1 MSNLVPS
8 VIPLQDGLDLQSP
21 KLIAKPGSMIDCL
34 NYEIVDL
41 LGYRRIDGF
50 QRYDGNVSLK
60 DIPNARVYT
69 ATVDGT
75 GTIGAGITNEAFED
89 SFGNTIGFVFS
100 AVPISGGPDAV
111 LTYVS
116 FSGDL
121 VVLGFMATT
130 SWSFGSSAT
139 AHAETTQT
147 QAQMIALETYLRNL
161 VVSLPRTPVGLHWF
175 INNLYAVVPI
185 SDGSDQCTLW
195 RASRPATYTNI
206 SKLFVVSGWIDLASF
221 NLLSYTLTVTLDTA
235 PAAAPE
241 LNTLRKN
248 NTAAESTYY
257 FANGSGVI
265 EALVL
270 DYFIVS
276 GSFAAG
282 NAVLRLQVA
291 NLSVE
296 SGTPGL
302 IIDTTFELALDAAGL
317 MDIGNVTVTMS
328 TNYLP
333 GLPSLIEHNSRYEFK
348 TANFYAS
355 DDMTQ
360 MYGVSGAGRA
370 FAFDGTYL
378 SFIYTQDDEDLDKPR
393 HLVNHALHLAL
404 GFSQG
409 SVQLS
414 VVGSPTLFDGSL
426 GASDIG
432 VGDRVTG
439 LMELEGTTLA
449 VFCEQSIWAVVGTS
463 VDNFQTQVIAPNT
476 GCIEYSLA
484 NCGFPVYL
492 DNRGISTLQTSANY
506 GDFTGSRL
514 SAPVTPWLVPRC
526 KTSLLAINNAA
537 GIACALPIRHKNQY
551 RLFFNDGKILTMTFM
566 QGSDA
571 LAAGFTFQTYYLEQP
586 LITDTLYKLVPICS
600 TSEVDREGVERT
612 YVAHY
617 NADSPVES
625 DHVYSLDSGNSF
637 DGNYIP
643 HYFDTNW
650 YFGEAPIQYMGI
662 QKVRLHGLSRGYT
675 KLDIFAAGI
684 QNDYSFGGNVFS
696 TTAEPINLPRTPGN
710 IYNELLP
717 VTNIANLAN
726 RGIGI
731 QLRFKGQNTDLTKP
745 EPSHV
750 AQVMVVYSRPG
761 GGDDA

>member
-41 LGYRRIDGF
+41 LGYKRIDGF

-69 ATVDGT
+69 AAVTGVGT
-75 GTIGAGITNEAFED
+75 LGAGITNEAFED
-89 SFGNTIGFVFS
+89 SFGNTIGFIFS
-100 AVPISGGPDAV
+100 AVPISGGPNATI
-111 LTYVS
+111 TYIS

-121 VVLGFMATT
+121 VASGTMATT
-130 SWSFGSSAT
+130 LWSFTSSAT
-139 AHAETTQT
+139 AHSETTQT
-147 QAQMIALETYLRNL
+147 QDQMIALETYLRNL

-175 INNLYAVVPI
+175 IDKLYAVVPI

-195 RASRPATYTNI
+195 YAARPATYTSI
-206 SKLFVVSGWIDLASF
+206 SKLFSVSGWFNNGVVDSF
-221 NLLSYTLTVTLDTA
+221 TLTVTLTTS

-241 LNTLRKN
+241 LNTIRKN
-248 NTAAESTYY
+248 NTTAESTYY
-257 FANGSGVI
+257 FASGAGVI
-265 EALVL
+265 EAVVL
-270 DYFIVS
+270 DYFILS

-282 NAVLRLQVA
+282 DAVLLLQVSD
-291 NLSVE
+291 LSVE
-296 SGTPGL
+296 SGAPGL
-302 IIDTTFELALDAAGL
+302 IIDTTFELTTDAAGL
-317 MDIGNVTVTMS
+317 MDIGDVTVTMAQ
-328 TNYLP
+328 NYLP
-333 GLPSLIEHNSRYEFK
+333 GLPSLTEHNSRYEFK

-370 FAFDGTYL
+370 FAFDGRYL
-378 SFIYTQDDEDLDKPR
+378 SFIYTQEDEDLDKPR
-393 HLVNHALHLAL
+393 HLANHALHLAL
-404 GFSQG
+404 GFQQG

-414 VVGSPTLFDGSL
+414 VVGEPTNFDGAT

-449 VFCEQSIWAVVGTS
+449 VFCEQSIWAVAGTS
-463 VDNFQTQVIAPNT
+463 VDNFQLQVIAPNT

-492 DNRGISTLQTSANY
+492 DNRGISTLQTSARY
-506 GDFTGSRL
+506 GDFVGERL
-514 SAPVTPWLVPRC
+514 SAPVSPWLVPRC
-526 KTSLLAINNAA
+526 KTSLLAINNSA
-537 GIACALPIRHKNQY
+537 GISCALPIRHKNQY
-551 RLFFNDGKILTMTFM
+551 RLFFNDGRILTMTFM
-566 QGSDA
+566 VGTEANSV
-571 LAAGFTFQTYYLEQP
+571 GFTFQTYYLEQP
-586 LITDTLYKLVPICS
+586 TITDTLYRLVPICG
-600 TSEVDREGVERT
+600 TSEIDREGVERT

-625 DHVYSLDSGNSF
+625 DHVYGLDSGISF
-637 DGNYIP
+637 DGKYIP

-662 QKVRLHGLSRGYT
+662 QKLRLHGLSRGYT
-675 KLDIFAAGI
+675 KLDIYAAGV

-745 EPSHV
+745 EPTHI